1 MNTKKDILTL
11 ETFEAYKKV
20 QQKKNR
26 VYIIIIII
34 CLFLSGVSTL
44 FSHSFSK
51 KSVKYTLSD
60 SNLTSYNNQESI
72 NSLFG
77 SVGFSLVGSIYS
89 YMGMSAPAGYL
100 ACDGSVYNINDYP
113 RLASHI
119 NNNFG
124 KYNFFGGD
132 GETTF
137 AVPDLRGEFLRG
149 SGTNS
154 HTYGG
159 IGTTVGNHQAP
170 TVIPYIISG
179 SNRLSIYSN
188 ASLSNTDTT
197 QGNSKL
203 RYANASSSTDY
214 TYAHFYTNRP
224 TNTSVL
230 FIIKY

>member
-1 MNTKKDILTL
+1 MNGKKDVLTI
-11 ETFEAYKKV
+11 ETFNEYKKE
-20 QQKKNR
+20 QQRKNR
-26 VYIIIIII
+26 AYVIIIII
-34 CLFLSGVSTL
+34 CLLLSGISTL
-44 FSHSFSK
+44 FSYSFEK
-51 KSVKYTLSD
+51 NSVKNTLTD
-60 SNLTSYNNQESI
+60 SKIATYNNQEALD
-72 NSLFG
+72 NLYD
-77 SVGFSLVGSIYS
+77 SVGSTLVGAIYS
-89 YMGMSAPAGYL
+89 YMGTSAPHGYL
-100 ACDGSVYNINDYP
+100 ACDGSIYNINDYP

-124 KYNFFGGD
+124 SYNFFGGD
-132 GETTF
+132 GTTTF

-159 IGTTVGNHQAP
+159 TGASVGTHQAP

-179 SNRLSIYSN
+179 SNRLSIYGN

-203 RYANASSSTDY
+203 RYVTASSPTDH
-214 TYAHFYTNRP
+214 TYAHFFTNRP

>member
-1 MNTKKDILTL
+1 MKTKENVLTR
-11 ETFEAYKKV
+11 ETFEAYKKE
-20 QQKKNR
+20 QQMKNKIF
-26 VYIIIIII
+26 IIIIII
-34 CLFLSGVSTL
+34 CLFLSGISTIISNNFSKNSIKSTL
-44 FSHSFSK
+44 IN
-51 KSVKYTLSD
+51 
-60 SNLTSYNNQESI
+60 SNLTNFNKQESTRSSI
-72 NSLFG
+72 G
-77 SVGFSLVGSIYS
+77 ASLVGSIYS
-89 YMGMSAPAGYL
+89 YMGTAAPHGYL
-100 ACDGSVYNINDYP
+100 PCDGAIYNINDYP

-159 IGTTVGNHQAP
+159 TGANVGVHQAP
-170 TVIPYIISG
+170 TVSPYIISG
-179 SNRLSIYSN
+179 STRLSIYGN
-188 ASLSNTDTT
+188 ASPSNTDTT

-203 RYANASSSTDY
+203 GYATASSPTDY

-224 TNTSVL
+224 TNTSIL
-230 FIIKY
+230 YIIKY